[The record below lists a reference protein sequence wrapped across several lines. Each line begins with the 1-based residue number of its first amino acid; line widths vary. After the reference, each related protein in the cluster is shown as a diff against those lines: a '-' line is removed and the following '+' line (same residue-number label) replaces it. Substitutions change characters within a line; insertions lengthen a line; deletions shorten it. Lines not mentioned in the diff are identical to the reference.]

1 MDDTCFDLLCKG
13 MPAEE
18 ARLFRKIVKE
28 WCDGD
33 EDSFPVQ
40 LALLTKAQWR
50 AAAEMPLTL
59 QKNIGAFEAKLAEH
73 QRQMTVLVKNLGN
86 AGDDKIKAFEKT
98 VAVHTEAMETVA
110 AKNCDHLEETEKF
123 AREIRKQME
132 YGLRE
137 SDRITKA
144 FVDERH
150 RLEEAQHNYERS
162 MEWRETFQL
171 LGWFI
176 LTAVGNLLIGWY
188 YGWRYFGHPH

>member
-18 ARLFRKIVKE
+18 ARLFRKMLAD

-40 LALLTKAQWR
+40 LALLTCAQWR

-59 QKNIGAFEAKLAEH
+59 QKIIAAFELKLADH
-73 QRQMTVLVKNLGN
+73 QKQMAASVRNLSV

-98 VAVHTEAMETVA
+98 VAVHTEALEMVA
-110 AKNCDHLEETEKF
+110 AKNCDHLDETEKY
-123 AREIRKQME
+123 ASEIRSQME

-137 SDRITKA
+137 SERITKA
-144 FVDERH
+144 FIDERH
-150 RLEEAQHNYERS
+150 RLEETQHRYDRS
-162 MEWRETFQL
+162 MEWREVFNRF
-171 LGWFI
+171 GAYAIAI
-176 LTAVGNLLIGWY
+176 LCGIVIGY
-188 YGWRYFGHPH
+188 YLNH